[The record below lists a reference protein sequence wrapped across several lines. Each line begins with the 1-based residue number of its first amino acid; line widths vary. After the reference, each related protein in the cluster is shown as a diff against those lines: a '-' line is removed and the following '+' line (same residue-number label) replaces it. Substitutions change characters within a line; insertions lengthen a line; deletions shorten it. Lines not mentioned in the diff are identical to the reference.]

1 MAWSPEKVLIGL
13 VAGWV
18 SVALHGVGFVT
29 LLAGL
34 DDVVLDDSVELTFYD
49 VKEEHSISVAPDG
62 ADAVEPPAIEQERAP
77 MQPSEGADVTASG
90 ADGATPARRG
100 FRARLRALEEAHAAR
115 ERAMARGIA
124 AVRATL
130 PGIALEDAPIAR
142 CSGRDR
148 ATAID
153 RVPVRFLGRLS
164 SVLPK
169 GVLPLEYIERTGEL
183 GRRRQGNV
191 WIVELALPTGLVG
204 VPFDEPAENVVVLG
218 RDDVRCA
225 IEVEV
230 SRTLFPMRMRGLPV
244 RFVVG
249 DRWVASAVVDIEITD
264 DATIRVLSSSGD
276 DVPFVTG
283 SLARRE
289 KVSQTLQD
297 HASSFSAFVALA
309 ELLGSD

>member
-1 MAWSPEKVLIGL
+1 MRA
-13 VAGWV
+13 
-18 SVALHGVGFVT
+18 ALPGSA
-29 LLAGL
+29 L
-34 DDVVLDDSVELTFYD
+34 
-49 VKEEHSISVAPDG
+49 
-62 ADAVEPPAIEQERAP
+62 ADAPV
-77 MQPSEGADVTASG
+77 
-90 ADGATPARRG
+90 
-100 FRARLRALEEAHAAR
+100 
-115 ERAMARGIA
+115 
-124 AVRATL
+124 
-130 PGIALEDAPIAR
+130 AR

-148 ATAID
+148 STTID

-183 GRRRQGNV
+183 GRRRQGDV

-204 VPFDEPAENVVVLG
+204 VPFDDPAENVVVLG

-244 RFVVG
+244 RFVDG
-249 DRWVASAVVDIEITD
+249 DRWVASAVVDIEIAD

-276 DVPFVTG
+276 DVPFVKG

-309 ELLGSD
+309 ELLGDD